1 MAKKATAKPDQNPSI
16 VGAEVYVLS
25 CMWCDRH
32 DGTPMM
38 NEPSVHMS
46 LDGKKG
52 ARTTMKKDIKKYLI
66 EHNGFT
72 DKTHT
77 TIDNDSIM
85 SIDER
90 DGVDDEQFETF
101 QDLEAYI
108 DGNLEA
114 ELDAQSELSINVD
127 GEGTNCKWSITAV
140 KIQ

>member
-1 MAKKATAKPDQNPSI
+1 MAKKATANPDQNTGI

-38 NEPSVHMS
+38 NEPSVHAS

-52 ARTTMKKDIKKYLI
+52 ARTAMKTDIKTYLI

-72 DKTHT
+72 DKKHT
-77 TIDNDSIM
+77 KIDNNSIM
-85 SIDER
+85 SIAER

-101 QDLEAYI
+101 EDLEAY
-108 DGNLEA
+108 
-114 ELDAQSELSINVD
+114 LDEQSELSINVD
-127 GEGTNCKWSITAV
+127 GEGTNCTWSITAV

>member
-1 MAKKATAKPDQNPSI
+1 MANEATATPDQNLGI

-38 NEPSVHMS
+38 NEPSVHTS
-46 LDGKKG
+46 LDGEKG
-52 ARTTMKKDIKKYLI
+52 ARTAMKKDIKQYLI
-66 EHNGFT
+66 DHNGFT

-77 TIDNDSIM
+77 TIDNDAIM

-90 DGVDDEQFETF
+90 DGVDDQFETF
-101 QDLEAYI
+101 EAYI
-108 DGNLEA
+108 DGNLED
-114 ELDAQSELSINVD
+114 ELEAQSELSINVD
-127 GEGTNCKWSITAV
+127 GEGTNCTWSITTV